1 MESHK
6 ITNHSNPDIKEDAI
20 EIKDKEENDKSI
32 EVKAKTPKKI
42 AEKGNTQTNV
52 ICEFCKNEVSKS
64 YKKHFEMCK
73 DLHHFVKDGS
83 VCTLCDKTFK
93 VSKIYVHLQK
103 KHANE
108 INKNAN
114 EPELTQVNTEKDEQ
128 PKITEIENISKEIV
142 EESNVEQTPLE
153 KKTSKRTRR
162 SKLVEKSTVQ
172 ENPTISILSS
182 PKKSVND
189 DIEEI
194 LKSPKRSTNE
204 DSKEDQNNDS
214 ESFPYELTET
224 STPSVLDH
232 SKSNTNKRKRFDVTD
247 DYDAILQF
255 PEHKLRKVTVDLS
268 RVDPSSDYAST
279 MDGEEEME
287 EAEPLVYK
295 SFSKKNSEKN
305 NLDETLPISKKYPV
319 SAKRE
324 RNDFSISET
333 IDKFP
338 LGSSSPFVNLDDST
352 YGMGKDPFMITEI
365 WICPICDQGADSEKK
380 VRDHLHYFH
389 KYTKEKQSKKQLQ
402 IQRKPIL

>member
-6 ITNHSNPDIKEDAI
+6 ITNHSKPDIKEDATGI
-20 EIKDKEENDKSI
+20 EDKEENDKPI
-32 EVKAKTPKKI
+32 EVQAKTPKKI
-42 AEKGNTQTNV
+42 AEKGNTQMNV

-128 PKITEIENISKEIV
+128 PKITEIENISKESL
-142 EESNVEQTPLE
+142 EESNVEQSSLE

-172 ENPTISILSS
+172 EDPTISVLSS

-204 DSKEDQNNDS
+204 DSKEDQNDDI
-214 ESFPYELTET
+214 ESFPYEPIET

-232 SKSNTNKRKRFDVTD
+232 SKSNANKRKRFDVMD
-247 DYDAILQF
+247 DDEAILQF
-255 PEHKLRKVTVDLS
+255 PEHKLRKVTVDLT
-268 RVDPSSDYAST
+268 RIDPSNYNVGM
-279 MDGEEEME
+279 MDSEEDTE
-287 EAEPLVYK
+287 ESEPLVSK
-295 SFSKKNSEKN
+295 SDK
-305 NLDETLPISKKYPV
+305 THPISKKYPV
-319 SAKRE
+319 SVKRE
-324 RNDFSISET
+324 RNDSGISET
-333 IDKFP
+333 IDKFH
-338 LGSSSPFVNLDDST
+338 LGNRDDST
-352 YGMGKDPFMITEI
+352 QGKDPFMITEI
-365 WICPICDQGADSEKK
+365 WICPICDQGAGSEEK

-389 KYTKEKQSKKQLQ
+389 KYTREKQSKKKLE

>member
-232 SKSNTNKRKRFDVTD
+232 SKSNANKRKRFDVMD
-247 DYDAILQF
+247 DDEAILQF
-255 PEHKLRKVTVDLS
+255 PEHKLRKVTVDLT
-268 RVDPSSDYAST
+268 RIDPSNYNVGM
-279 MDGEEEME
+279 MDSEEDTE
-287 EAEPLVYK
+287 ESEPLVSK
-295 SFSKKNSEKN
+295 SDK
-305 NLDETLPISKKYPV
+305 THPISKKYPV
-319 SAKRE
+319 SVKRE
-324 RNDFSISET
+324 RNDSGISET
-333 IDKFP
+333 VDKFS
-338 LGSSSPFVNLDDST
+338 LGNPDDST
-352 YGMGKDPFMITEI
+352 HGMGKDPFMITEI
-365 WICPICDQGADSEKK
+365 WICPICDQGAGSEEK

-389 KYTKEKQSKKQLQ
+389 KYTREKQSKKKLE